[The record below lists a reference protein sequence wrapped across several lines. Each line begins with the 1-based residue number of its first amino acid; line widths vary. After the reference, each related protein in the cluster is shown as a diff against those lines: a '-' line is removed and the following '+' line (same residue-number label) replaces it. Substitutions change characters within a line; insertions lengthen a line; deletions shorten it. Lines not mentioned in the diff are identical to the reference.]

1 MSELVLENNHEL
13 PEGWAETNLEN
24 VCSIILGQSP
34 PSSTYNSV
42 GEGLPFFQGK
52 ADFGKLY
59 PETRIWC
66 SKPEK
71 IAEKND
77 LLLSV
82 RAPVGSINLS
92 KERCCIGRGLAS
104 IRPIIK
110 NMDIEFFIYFFRFVE
125 NDLDSIGT
133 GTTFKAISGKQI
145 RELKVKLPPLNEQK
159 RIVEKIE
166 NIFSKIE
173 SAKQILKNIPLLL
186 NQNQKSILKY
196 AFQNQ
201 NWKHTQLKNILRQN
215 VSYGIL
221 KAGLYDP
228 NGILMLRIKDISVH
242 GILNE
247 KEIFKVSKKIE
258 QKYTRTRLEENDIVL
273 AVMATLGRS
282 MIISKKLEG
291 ANVNRALAVIKLNN
305 LMLPQFLQFF
315 IKSPYFDNLI
325 LDKKLGTAQM
335 RINLADLSN
344 FNVPLPSINEQEKT
358 VLAIEEKISFN
369 DNCRKTADFILNELL
384 ILQKSV
390 LKQAFEGK
398 LVTQDPNDES
408 AEILLQ
414 KIKQEKEQLKQK
426 EKSKKRK
433 KNGR

>member
-1 MSELVLENNHEL
+1 MSELVLENNYEL
-13 PEGWAETNLEN
+13 PIGWVETNLEN

-34 PSSTYNSV
+34 PSSSYNSV
-42 GEGLPFFQGK
+42 GDGLPFFQGK
-52 ADFGKLY
+52 ADFGELY
-59 PETRIWC
+59 PKTRVWC
-66 SKPEK
+66 SRPNK

-92 KERCCIGRGLAS
+92 KKQCCIGRGLAS

-110 NMDIEFFIYFFRFVE
+110 NMDIEFFIYFFRFIKD
-125 NDLDSIGT
+125 DLDSIGT

-145 RELKVKLPPLNEQK
+145 KELKIRLPPLNEQK
-159 RIVEKIE
+159 RIIEKIE
-166 NIFSKIE
+166 SIHSKIG
-173 SAKQILKNIPLLL
+173 STKQILNNMPYLI

-201 NWKHTQLKNILRQN
+201 NWEFTLLKNMLRN
-215 VSYGIL
+215 GVSYGIL
-221 KAGLYDP
+221 KAESYDP
-228 NGILMLRIKDISVH
+228 NGILMLRIKDISVD
-242 GILNE
+242 GILKE

-258 QKYTRTRLEENDIVL
+258 EKYTRTRLEENDIVL

-291 ANVNRALAVIKLNN
+291 ANVNRALAVIKLKNS
-305 LMLPQFLQFF
+305 MLPKFLHFF
-315 IKSPYFDNLI
+315 IKSPYFEDLI
-325 LDKKLGTAQM
+325 LAKKLGTAQM
-335 RINLADLSN
+335 RINLEDLSN
-344 FNVPLPSINEQEKT
+344 FKIPLPSIIEQEKT
-358 VLAIEEKISFN
+358 ILNIEEKILFN
-369 DNCRKTADFILNELL
+369 DNCKKTVNFILKQLS

-398 LVTQDPNDES
+398 LVPQVPTDES

-414 KIKQEKEQLKQK
+414 KIKQEKELIQKQK
-426 EKSKKRK
+426 SSRRSKNVK
-433 KNGR
+433 